1 MPKNA
6 EKENDRQEKPV
17 ELKIKYKMP
26 VLCSVQSG
34 QGYMPGQPAFLSA
47 LLTALSMS
55 LLTQWFASRFGDDGY
70 VIRGIVNKS
79 DVLAYFSRRNECEV
93 VIPSDAVKEKS
104 FIYQEELIA
113 V

>member
-55 LLTQWFASRFGDDGY
+55 LLTQAPFLTASP
-70 VIRGIVNKS
+70 IVLRS
-79 DVLAYFSRRNECEV
+79 
-93 VIPSDAVKEKS
+93 PPG
-104 FIYQEELIA
+104 
-113 V
+113 